1 MKLNVVPAAGAQ
13 WVRAGI
19 RTFFRRPVALTGLF
33 FMFMAAL
40 SLVVI
45 VPVVGGIVAL
55 VLVPAGASLGSL
67 PATSLARCSTLPRPL
82 CADRLAPTARS

>member
-1 MKLNVVPAAGAQ
+1 MKLNVVPAAAGAQ

-40 SLVVI
+40 SLV
-45 VPVVGGIVAL
+45 GRCL
-55 VLVPAGASLGSL
+55 TRRGA
-67 PATSLARCSTLPRPL
+67 
-82 CADRLAPTARS
+82 